1 MNLQKISAY
10 GWENCYKLTN
20 GVVDLIITGDVGPR
34 IIQFGFTGGDNEF
47 VTYPEST
54 GKTGGDE
61 WRNYGGHRFWHAPE
75 VRPRTYYPD
84 NEQVSVEQQNGF
96 VRVTQPIEST
106 TGIQKTLDISLSPD
120 KAHATII
127 HRLQN
132 HNLWTVELAGWA
144 LSVMAA
150 GGEAIIPLPP
160 RGSHQDNLQPK
171 SKLALWAYTDFTD
184 PRWTLG
190 RKYILLRQDSAAE
203 FPQKIGA
210 TVPDGWVAHVRD
222 NRLFVKT
229 FAFSANGDY
238 PDLGSNVETFTNT
251 TMLEVETLGPM
262 TRVDPSATLEH
273 TENWFLFDG
282 VPTPASD
289 ADVDQHILPK
299 IKGIM

>member
-10 GWENCYKLTN
+10 GWDNCYKLTN

-34 IIQFGFTGGDNEF
+34 IIQFGFSGGENEF
-47 VTYPEST
+47 VTYPEMT
-54 GKTGGDE
+54 GKTGGDD

-84 NEQVSVEQQNGF
+84 NQPVTVEQRDGF

-120 KAHATII
+120 QAHVTII
-127 HRLQN
+127 HRLHN

-190 RKYILLRQDSAAE
+190 HKYILLRQDSAAE

-229 FAFSANGDY
+229 FAFSASGDY

-262 TRVDPSATLEH
+262 TRVDPGATLEH

-282 VPTPASD
+282 VPTPAND

-299 IKGIM
+299 IKAIM

>member
-1 MNLQKISAY
+1 MNLQKISAF
-10 GWENCYKLTN
+10 GWDNCYKLTN

-34 IIQFGFTGGDNEF
+34 IIQFGFSGGDNEF
-47 VTYPEST
+47 VTYPEMT
-54 GKTGGDE
+54 GKTGGDA

-84 NEQVSVEQQNGF
+84 NEPVFVVQQDGF

-120 KAHATII
+120 QAHVTII
-127 HRLQN
+127 HRLHN

-190 RKYILLRQDSAAE
+190 HKYILLRQDSAAE

-229 FAFSANGDY
+229 FAFSASGDY

-262 TRVDPSATLEH
+262 TRVDPGATLEH

-282 VPTPASD
+282 VPTPAND

-299 IKGIM
+299 IKAIM